1 MSNPREKYYEKSLS
15 VQGDLLDYDE
25 WIKNVFWFPT
35 GDGMRITFEG
45 YQILSKHFPHYN
57 IESDATAEKP
67 RTAKHFIFLA
77 RFCRQPYYIY
87 GSDYI
92 VFFDEEE
99 AFIFKLC
106 DGDIDNVEEVAPERL
121 P

>member
-1 MSNPREKYYEKSLS
+1 MTNPREKYYEKSTNGQQLT
-15 VQGDLLDYDE
+15 YDE

-35 GDGMRITFEG
+35 GDGMRLKFEG
-45 YQILSKHFPHYN
+45 CKLLKKYFPHH
-57 IESDATAEKP
+57 IVESIAGDDKP
-67 RTAKHFIFLA
+67 RTSKHLIFLA

-87 GSDYI
+87 GSEHI

-106 DGDIDNVEEVAPERL
+106 DGDIDNVEEVAPEKL